1 VPFCGCLNPKVI
13 ALAEAVIDV
22 AELKTYFRTEEGVVR
37 AVDGVSFR
45 IEPGRTLG
53 IVGESGS
60 GKSVTSLS
68 IMRLLAA
75 SAKIETGRIALLGKD
90 LVRLPEPEM
99 RAIRGKE
106 ISMIFQEP
114 MTSLNPVFTV
124 GAQVMEA
131 ILLHQKTTKSEA
143 RARTI
148 ELFREVGIPIPEQR
162 VDAYAHQLSGGQKQ
176 RVMIAMALSCNPKL
190 LIADEPTTALDVT
203 IQAQILDILRR
214 LRDDRG
220 MAILFITHDLGVI
233 AEIAD
238 DVLVMYRG
246 EEVEYGP
253 VLEIFT
259 TPKHPYTKGLLAC
272 RPRLDTPYKLLPT
285 VDDFMSVTET
295 LSGKQRIEEKRLD
308 EARLQKLKT
317 HGRGRLLHPKSEL
330 AAMGHP
336 VAAPGSAG
344 GSAPITS
351 LVTPPQRDP
360 RPKAGAARSELR
372 DTQFAPEGTKPLLAV
387 ENLAV
392 HFPVRRGILQ
402 RTVDY
407 IRAVD
412 GISFNVYRGQTLG
425 LVGESGC
432 GKTTAGRAILQL
444 IEPTAGQVWFE
455 GVDVASL
462 RASELR
468 RMRRRM
474 QIIFQ
479 DPYGSL
485 NPRMTIEAAITEPM
499 VIQRIGKTKRE
510 RRDRAA
516 ALLEEVGMQPM
527 HLRRYPHEFSGGQ
540 RQRICIARAIAV
552 EPEFLICDESVSS
565 LDVSVQAQ
573 VLNLL
578 KRLQE
583 TRGLTYIFISH
594 DLSVV
599 KFMADMMAVM
609 NGGKIVEFGP
619 SEAIYRDPQE
629 EYTRRL
635 ISATPNDDLEH
646 IRQIVAAREK
656 MRQQKISTLRSPPLE
671 GEG

>member
-1 VPFCGCLNPKVI
+1 MT
-13 ALAEAVIDV
+13 AVIDV
-22 AELKTYFRTEEGVVR
+22 ENLKTHFHTDEGVIR

-68 IMRLLAA
+68 IMRLLAS
-75 SAKIETGRIALLGKD
+75 SARIETGRIALLGKD
-90 LVRLPEPEM
+90 LVKLPEPEM
-99 RAIRGKE
+99 RAIRGKD

-124 GAQVMEA
+124 GDQVMEA
-131 ILLHQKTTKSEA
+131 ILLHQRTTKAEA
-143 RARTI
+143 RAQTI
-148 ELFREVGIPIPEQR
+148 RLFEEVGIPNPQQR
-162 VDAYAHQLSGGQKQ
+162 VDAYPHQLSGGQKQ

-214 LRDDRG
+214 LRDTRG

-253 VLEIFT
+253 VLQIFER
-259 TPKHPYTKGLLAC
+259 PQHPYTKGLLAC
-272 RPRLDTPYKLLPT
+272 RPRLDTPYRLLPT
-285 VDDFMSVTET
+285 VDDFMET
-295 LSGKQRIEEKRLD
+295 RVVDGRARVIEKPLS
-308 EARLQKLKT
+308 EARLNQLKT
-317 HGRGRLLHPKSEL
+317 QGRGRLLHPQSEL
-330 AAMGHP
+330 AAMDHP
-336 VAAPGSAG
+336 WNAGEHAA
-344 GSAPITS
+344 
-351 LVTPPQRDP
+351 
-360 RPKAGAARSELR
+360 
-372 DTQFAPEGTKPLLAV
+372 DTKTVEEGTKPLLAV
-387 ENLAV
+387 EDLQV
-392 HFPVRRGILQ
+392 HFPIRRGVFS
-402 RTVDY
+402 RVSGHV
-407 IRAVD
+407 RAVD
-412 GISFNVYRGQTLG
+412 GISFRVYRGQTLG

-432 GKTTAGRAILQL
+432 GKTTAGRAILRL
-444 IEPTAGQVWFE
+444 VEPTAGRVSLG
-455 GVDVASL
+455 GVDLAGLSGG
-462 RASELR
+462 ELR

-485 NPRMTIEAAITEPM
+485 NPRMTIETAITEPM
-499 VIQRIGKTKRE
+499 IIQGLGKNRRE

-516 ALLEEVGMQPM
+516 ALLEEVGMLPV

-552 EPEFLICDESVSS
+552 EPEFLICDESVSA

-578 KRLQE
+578 KRLQQ

-609 NGGKIVEFGP
+609 NEGKIVEFGP
-619 SEAIYRDPQE
+619 SEAIYRAPRND
-629 EYTRRL
+629 YTRRL
-635 ISATPNDDLEH
+635 IGATPSDDLEH
-646 IRQIVAAREK
+646 IRQAVARREK
-656 MRQQKISTLRSPPLE
+656 LRAQQAKT
-671 GEG
+671 